1 MADADGAAGSA
12 VPDGSGGRSAW
23 VAAAAE
29 KFFGDRLGVAERYAS
44 ALASSGVERG
54 LLGPREVP
62 RLWERHLLNC
72 AAMVD
77 LVAPDVRLV
86 DVGSGAGLPG
96 VVIAIAR
103 PDVEVTL
110 VEPLLRRV
118 TWLGEVVSSLGL
130 ANVVVHRS
138 RAEEAAREGLSFDV
152 ATARAVASLGQ
163 LATWSLPLVKP
174 GGELLALKGALA
186 TVELADA
193 TSVLRSHG
201 ATSWDVVVCG
211 EPLLPEPTTVVRVRK
226 STAVPRSP
234 QTRRRNRRRG

>member
-1 MADADGAAGSA
+1 MAAAE
-12 VPDGSGGRSAW
+12 DSAW
-23 VAAAAE
+23 VDAAAR
-29 KFFGDRLGVAERYAS
+29 KFFGERLAVAEQYAE
-44 ALASSGVERG
+44 ALATSGVERG

-72 AAMVD
+72 AAVIE
-77 LVAPDVRLV
+77 LVPPDVRLV

-118 TWLGEVVSSLGL
+118 TWLGEVMASLEL
-130 ANVVVHRS
+130 TNVVVHRS

-163 LATWSLPLVKP
+163 LATWSLPLVRP

-186 TVELADA
+186 GVELADA
-193 TSVLRSHG
+193 TSVLRAHG
-201 ATSWDVVVCG
+201 ASRWSVEVCG
-211 EPLLPEPTTVVRVRK
+211 EALLPEPTTVVRVEK
-226 STAVPRSP
+226 STSP
-234 QTRRRNRRRG
+234 ARPEARRPARRPRRRS

>member
-1 MADADGAAGSA
+1 MADADS
-12 VPDGSGGRSAW
+12 SAW
-23 VAAAAE
+23 VDAAAQ
-29 KFFGDRLGVAERYAS
+29 KYFGDRLTLAERYAE
-44 ALASSGVERG
+44 ALATSGVERG

-72 AAMVD
+72 AAVVE

-96 VVIAIAR
+96 LVIAIAR
-103 PDVEVTL
+103 PDVQVTL

-118 TWLGEVVSSLGL
+118 TWLTEVVTDLGL

-138 RAEEAAREGLSFDV
+138 RAEEAAREGLSFDI

-163 LATWSLPLVKP
+163 LATWSLPLVRP

-186 TVELADA
+186 GVELAEA
-193 TSVLRSHG
+193 TSVLETHG
-201 ATSWDVVVCG
+201 AASWSVEVCG
-211 EPLLPEPTTVVRVRK
+211 ESLLPEPTTVVRVWK
-226 STAVPRSP
+226 STTPLRASQKPKRRP
-234 QTRRRNRRRG
+234 RRNR

>member
-1 MADADGAAGSA
+1 MAAAE
-12 VPDGSGGRSAW
+12 DSAW
-23 VAAAAE
+23 VDAAAR
-29 KFFGDRLGVAERYAS
+29 KFFGDRLDVAEQYAE
-44 ALASSGVERG
+44 ALATSGVERG

-72 AAMVD
+72 AAVIE
-77 LVAPDVRLV
+77 LVPPDVRLV

-118 TWLGEVVSSLGL
+118 TWLGEVMATLEL
-130 ANVVVHRS
+130 TNVVVHRS
-138 RAEEAAREGLSFDV
+138 RAEEAARDRLSFDV

-163 LATWSLPLVKP
+163 LATWSLPLVRP

-186 TVELADA
+186 AVELADA
-193 TSVLRSHG
+193 ESVLRAHG
-201 ATSWDVVVCG
+201 ASRWSVEVCG
-211 EPLLPEPTTVVRVRK
+211 EALLPEPTTVVRVEK
-226 STAVPRSP
+226 STSPSRPQVRRPPRRP
-234 QTRRRNRRRG
+234 RRRN